1 MNNHRAFPACALL
14 LAWALSL
21 SGVAF
26 ADPPATSPDAKAAWY
41 NLLPNGS
48 FEHWSHFGAEVL
60 ARQLKAGTVY
70 DSDDPLVPTCWN
82 FETSSGTSLKRS
94 QDAHSGKHAISIGAG
109 KNGWARLGLGRL
121 EVIPGAEYT
130 FGVWVKGTGKVSVSL
145 QGQAFEGNQELGALN
160 AQAGDKYAL
169 VEGKAVIPRHIRF
182 VALELVAW
190 GDMLL
195 DDAHISAR
203 LDQPYDADAVLAKK
217 YARDSHTLV
226 MADFEKDDPG
236 IILETKAH
244 VIKEGKFGKALRID
258 PPDTASIPFKVEKM
272 PQEGTFEFWLSPDE
286 IPIFQPNRK
295 DTIKTYLV
303 VRSGAADLAHIS
315 SDTSGCLRWSWRT
328 GEDTWHWQNSVAA
341 NCLGRMRKGQWTHV
355 AVTWDKEAWRMYVDG
370 VLADVQTDPPLNWFA
385 APVNIGISVDYAHG
399 QWKGAIAEIR
409 VSDIKRYGPIVPTG
423 ATVPPMIKAAPA
435 VVVEPPKPAKPKTD
449 FAPERAKLI
458 GTLPPT
464 GAGAEDKPD
473 PSGDYVYEA
482 ASLKPLVTGS
492 CLDLHKDKPA
502 PGLTTATTGQGQSY
516 NGWINCGGAYWKLG
530 PIQQGKYWVG
540 VWYQSN
546 NIYWPDLEAPVEGNG
561 PLNIYLN
568 GRTVQNSTTSDPV
581 QVAPGIWYAE
591 VQSALAEPLKPGDEI
606 TVTPKRCATTNL
618 PAPRAPFGR
627 ASPRR
632 GQVSAELR
640 GPVLAQLHGADS
652 DGGDLLRR
660 QEDGPSA
667 PGQPCPDDRQSRRPG
682 SR

>member
-1 MNNHRAFPACALL
+1 MASSRLALDCLTGPDEKGYFHFEKNDNKQNPLGSSFETFHHVFCNITEVPLSVLVFTDAQGKQFDRDVFPAAGSGGPAGSGQAAQEARQGADSVLRTPNEKKHMNNHRAFPACALL

-109 KNGWARLGLGRL
+109 KNGSARLGLGRL

-195 DDAHISAR
+195 DDAHVSAR

-449 FAPERAKLI
+449 FAPSGPKLI
-458 GTLPPT
+458 GALPPT
-464 GAGAEDKPD
+464 GA
-473 PSGDYVYEA
+473 
-482 ASLKPLVTGS
+482 
-492 CLDLHKDKPA
+492 
-502 PGLTTATTGQGQSY
+502 
-516 NGWINCGGAYWKLG
+516 
-530 PIQQGKYWVG
+530 
-540 VWYQSN
+540 
-546 NIYWPDLEAPVEGNG
+546 
-561 PLNIYLN
+561 
-568 GRTVQNSTTSDPV
+568 
-581 QVAPGIWYAE
+581 
-591 VQSALAEPLKPGDEI
+591 
-606 TVTPKRCATTNL
+606 
-618 PAPRAPFGR
+618 APRTSPTPQGITSTKPPRSSRWSPAR
-627 ASPRR
+627 RWICTRTSPRP
-632 GQVSAELR
+632 A
-640 GPVLAQLHGADS
+640 
-652 DGGDLLRR
+652 
-660 QEDGPSA
+660 
-667 PGQPCPDDRQSRRPG
+667 
-682 SR
+682 